1 MTSDGWVAFCH
12 TLDEALSIVELRY
25 LMEFFTPMFDKAEV
39 KIMIKALKKLQ
50 DVLGLFNDYSV
61 QQDSLRDFL
70 EARAAVAPRSAKS
83 RAQEMAVAQSVGEL
97 IAILHRRQLEQR
109 ALVEARFTEFD
120 SKGTRARR
128 RS

>member
-1 MTSDGWVAFCH
+1 MHELRIHCKK
-12 TLDEALSIVELRY
+12 LRY

-39 KIMIKALKKLQ
+39 KTMIKALKKLQ

-83 RAQEMAVAQSVGEL
+83 RAQEMAVAQSVGAL
-97 IAILHRRQLEQR
+97 IAVLHRRQLEQR
-109 ALVEARFTEFD
+109 ALVEARFAEFD
-120 SKGTRARR
+120 SKGTRARFAAQFQAGEAR
-128 RS
+128 I